1 MDKGSASRS
10 ARRSPS
16 EPPFDPYH
24 PYGVQRPLLQ
34 NQKRLTPLVFGSAAA
49 VVLLFAV
56 LWYVMGLPS
65 APVSVRRALGV
76 LPEAGERALPSGPG
90 IGLQFGK
97 SREQVGLF
105 TGLPCPEWKRR
116 PIAVML
122 GSDPIARPLS
132 GMAEAD
138 LVIEMPALTN
148 NVTRQMAV
156 YQCGHPKE
164 IGGVRSA
171 RHDYLFLAKGLDAV
185 IAHWG
190 GSYHALNRIR
200 FEFFPNGAPVYE
212 SIDALRNP
220 FNAYYRISRLRAPY
234 NGYTTYERLWEGLG
248 KLGYR
253 TYSVF
258 QGYPHRPEL
267 PKEQRGQGALDVG
280 WPGSMRVRYVYH
292 PETNVYER
300 FWGGQ
305 RHLDG
310 VDAQPVNPRV
320 VVIMHAE
327 QRLAQGPGGYNDVD
341 VEGSGKAEVYQN
353 GHLLQGTWQK
363 SDIRKEDPL
372 TFRTA
377 LGETIEF
384 APGQIWIHVV
394 DSRTPVTWTPGSGT
408 PPEPQAGETPTNL
421 GD

>member
-1 MDKGSASRS
+1 METPSQFPKHSPNNLSKPNG
-10 ARRSPS
+10 ARGGTPRVP
-16 EPPFDPYH
+16 
-24 PYGVQRPLLQ
+24 PLLQ
-34 NQKRLTPLVFGSAAA
+34 SPKRIAPLVFGGAAA
-49 VVLLFAV
+49 ILLLFAV
-56 LWYVMGLPS
+56 IWYFIGLPGV
-65 APVSVRRALGV
+65 PDSVRRAFGR
-76 LPEAGERALPSGPG
+76 LPEAGDRRVPASGS
-90 IGLQFGK
+90 GLQLE
-97 SREQVGLF
+97 EQRKEVGLF
-105 TGLPCPEWKRR
+105 TGLPCPDWKRR

-200 FEFFPNGAPVYE
+200 GEFFPNGAKVYE
-212 SIDALRNP
+212 SIDALGNP
-220 FNAYYRISRLRAPY
+220 FGAYYRISRLQAPY
-234 NGYTTYERLWEGLG
+234 NGYTTYDRLWEALG

-253 TYSVF
+253 TQSTG

-267 PKEQRGQGALDVG
+267 PRAQRGQGTLDVG
-280 WPGSMRVRYVYH
+280 WPGSMRVRYVYN

-305 RHLDG
+305 RHVDG
-310 VDAQPVNPRV
+310 VGNQPVNPRV

-327 QRLAQGPGGYNDVD
+327 QRLAQGAGGYNDVD
-341 VEGSGKAEVYQN
+341 VEGTGKAEVYQN
-353 GHLLQGTWQK
+353 GQVLQGTWQK

-372 TFRTA
+372 TFKTT

-384 APGQIWIHVV
+384 VPGQVWIHVV
-394 DSRTPVTWTPGSGT
+394 DSRTPVTWASGT
-408 PPEPQAGETPTNL
+408 EAPAEAQTGETPRDL
-421 GD
+421 GN

>member
-1 MDKGSASRS
+1 METPSQFPKH
-10 ARRSPS
+10 SPNNLS
-16 EPPFDPYH
+16 KSNGAHGGTPRVP
-24 PYGVQRPLLQ
+24 PLLQ
-34 NQKRLTPLVFGSAAA
+34 SPKRIAPLVFGGAAA
-49 VVLLFAV
+49 IVLLFAV
-56 LWYVMGLPS
+56 IWYFIGLPG
-65 APVSVRRALGV
+65 APDSVRRALGR
-76 LPEAGERALPSGPG
+76 LPEAGDRRAPAEPG
-90 IGLQFGK
+90 SGLQLGGQQK
-97 SREQVGLF
+97 EVGLF
-105 TGLPCPEWKRR
+105 TGLPCPDWNRR

-148 NVTRQMAV
+148 NVTRQMVV

-200 FEFFPNGAPVYE
+200 GEFFPNGGRVYE
-212 SIDALRNP
+212 SIDALGNP
-220 FNAYYRISRLRAPY
+220 FGAYYRISRLQAPY
-234 NGYTTYERLWEGLG
+234 NGYTTYDRLWEALG
-248 KLGYR
+248 KLEYR
-253 TYSVF
+253 MQSDA
-258 QGYPHRPEL
+258 QGYPHRPDL
-267 PKEQRGQGALDVG
+267 PTEQGGQGTLDVG
-280 WPGSMRVRYVYH
+280 WPGSMRVRYVYN

-305 RHLDG
+305 RHVDG
-310 VDAQPVNPRV
+310 VGNQSVNPRV

-327 QRLAQGPGGYNDVD
+327 QRLAQGAGGYNDVD
-341 VEGSGKAEVYQN
+341 VEGTGKAEVYQN
-353 GHLLQGTWQK
+353 GQVLQGVWQK

-372 TFRTA
+372 TFKTT

-384 APGQIWIHVV
+384 VPGQVWIHVV
-394 DSRTPVTWTPGSGT
+394 DSRTPVTWTPGTEVPVGVQT
-408 PPEPQAGETPTNL
+408 GETPTNL
-421 GD
+421 GN